1 MKHYLKQKF
10 DFKQSRLVYRES
22 PEGSRSLGKAE
33 VKESCGKDK
42 NAKVCEALLLG
53 DGIKFVYE
61 GGVSED
67 EKLKGFGYTQLIAKE
82 FAKKGYPERVHVDV
96 VQGSYGRNDRHKQV
110 AIRIGDKSLCS
121 GNSSREGVSYVDLLK
136 EALRSLQ
143 EANTHRLAEYDKL
156 MAKSSVAKEV
166 DTKFNRALV
175 AFVLQKNGFDP
186 NEHVEITAKKHD
198 RLDIFEVRI
207 TLEDKDDYAGKAYD
221 FRRAFELALEKLGE
235 RVYEKPFIAEDLKS
249 SGRKVSVKM
258 DHFLVENSSMDSK
271 PDAIPDVEI
280 TKGLEAKVLRELK
293 RKKYP
298 DLTFVRIETTKVTDL
313 PLRVVKITING
324 INRISGKGY
333 DWAEAIKN
341 ALRNIPEYCD
351 C

>member
-1 MKHYLKQKF
+1 
-10 DFKQSRLVYRES
+10 
-22 PEGSRSLGKAE
+22 
-33 VKESCGKDK
+33 
-42 NAKVCEALLLG
+42 
-53 DGIKFVYE
+53 
-61 GGVSED
+61 
-67 EKLKGFGYTQLIAKE
+67 
-82 FAKKGYPERVHVDV
+82 
-96 VQGSYGRNDRHKQV
+96 
-110 AIRIGDKSLCS
+110 
-121 GNSSREGVSYVDLLK
+121 
-136 EALRSLQ
+136 
-143 EANTHRLAEYDKL
+143 
-156 MAKSSVAKEV
+156 
-166 DTKFNRALV
+166 
-175 AFVLQKNGFDP
+175 
-186 NEHVEITAKKHD
+186 
-198 RLDIFEVRI
+198 LDIFEVRI